1 MIKINWTRARERGMC
16 MYYLVKDNEKILK
29 LLNGKEILNDSLL
42 PESIAN
48 ASHKKEDFLLGGSRF
63 DYEVPAFIDKILE
76 SNSIDITGMTYVQ
89 ELETIINN
97 NFSYMGYTVVNI
109 CE

>member
-1 MIKINWTRARERGMC
+1 MC

-48 ASHKKEDFLLGGSRF
+48 ASHKKEAFLLGGSQF

-76 SNSIDITGMTYVQ
+76 SNHFYITGMTYVQ
-89 ELETIINN
+89 ELETIVSNN
-97 NFSYMGYTVVNI
+97 LSYMDYTVVNI
-109 CE
+109 AE